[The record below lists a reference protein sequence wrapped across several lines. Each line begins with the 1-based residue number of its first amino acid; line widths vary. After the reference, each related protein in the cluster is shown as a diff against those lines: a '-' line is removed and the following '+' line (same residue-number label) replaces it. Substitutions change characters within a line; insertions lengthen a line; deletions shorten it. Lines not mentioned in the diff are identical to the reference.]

1 MGDHRMALP
10 LTTDQPDRSV
20 APPGRTLARNFFVA
34 RLGSLLAFAPL
45 GVWTV
50 GHLWHQ
56 LAAYQSPQ
64 AWEIAVTG
72 HVNVATTV
80 LVFILVLG
88 PLLWHIVWGIVRMLR
103 SRAAPLQG
111 GFSILRYVT
120 QRLSAVGL
128 LLFLGAHLYL
138 AWFEPRFLHGRPEP
152 FAQISREMRFH
163 TPTLIV
169 YILGIVG
176 IAYHLANGLW
186 SFMTMGWG
194 ITVSKSGMKWLER
207 LSIAFFV
214 LLLAL
219 GWAALHGLY
228 PGGARPGTPLA

>member
-1 MGDHRMALP
+1 MALP

-20 APPGRTLARNFFVA
+20 APAGRTLARNFFVA

-50 GHLWHQ
+50 AHLWHQ
-56 LAAYQSPQ
+56 LAAYDSPQ

-80 LVFILVLG
+80 LVFVLVLG
-88 PLLWHIVWGIVRMLR
+88 PLLWHIVWGIVRMLH
-103 SRAAPLQG
+103 SRPAPLQG
-111 GFSILRYVT
+111 GFSNLRYLV

-169 YILGIVG
+169 YVLGVLG

-186 SFMTMGWG
+186 SFTTMGWG
-194 ITVSKSGMKWLER
+194 VTVSKSGIKWMER
-207 LSIAFFV
+207 VSILLFLV
-214 LLLAL
+214 LLAIGFAAIYAL
-219 GWAALHGLY
+219 YRGGEAYGAA
-228 PGGARPGTPLA
+228 

>member
-1 MGDHRMALP
+1 MALP

-20 APPGRTLARNFFVA
+20 APAGRTLARNFFVA

-50 GHLWHQ
+50 AHLWHQ
-56 LAAYQSPQ
+56 LAAYESPQ

-80 LVFILVLG
+80 LVFVLVLG
-88 PLLWHIVWGIVRMLR
+88 PLLWHTVWGIVRMVR
-103 SRAAPLQG
+103 SRPAPLQG
-111 GFSILRYVT
+111 GFSNLRYVV

-128 LLFLGAHLYL
+128 LFFLGAHLYL

-163 TPTLIV
+163 SPTLIV
-169 YILGIVG
+169 YVLGILA

-186 SFMTMGWG
+186 SFATMGWG
-194 ITVSKSGMKWLER
+194 IAVSKSAQAWFER
-207 LSIAFFV
+207 LALLVFLV
-214 LLLAL
+214 LLAI
-219 GWAALHGLY
+219 GWASIYALY
-228 PGGARPGTPLA
+228 QAGA

>member
-1 MGDHRMALP
+1 MALP

-20 APPGRTLARNFFVA
+20 APAGRTLARNFFVD

-50 GHLWHQ
+50 AHLWHQ
-56 LAAYQSPQ
+56 LAAYESPQ

-80 LVFILVLG
+80 LVFVLVLG
-88 PLLWHIVWGIVRMLR
+88 PLLWHTVWGIVRMFR
-103 SRAAPLQG
+103 SRPAPLQG
-111 GFSILRYVT
+111 GFSNLRYVV

-169 YILGIVG
+169 YVLGVLG

-186 SFMTMGWG
+186 SFTTMGWG
-194 ITVSKSGMKWLER
+194 VTVSKSGIKWMER
-207 LSIAFFV
+207 VSILLFLV
-214 LLLAL
+214 LLAIGFAAVYAL
-219 GWAALHGLY
+219 YRGGEAYGAA
-228 PGGARPGTPLA
+228 

>member
-1 MGDHRMALP
+1 MALP

-20 APPGRTLARNFFVA
+20 APDERTIARDFILA
-34 RLGSLLAFAPL
+34 RLGSLFAFAPV

-50 GHLWHQ
+50 VHLWHQ

-64 AWEIAVTG
+64 AWETAVTG
-72 HVNVATTV
+72 HVNVASTV
-80 LVFILVLG
+80 LVFVLVLG
-88 PLLWHIVWGIVRMLR
+88 PLLWHTIWGIVRMLR
-103 SRAAPLQG
+103 SRPKPLQS
-111 GFSILRYVT
+111 GFSNLRYVL

-152 FAQISREMRFH
+152 FAAISREMRFH

-169 YILGIVG
+169 YILGVVG

-219 GWAALHGLY
+219 GWAAIYGLY
-228 PGGARPGTPLA
+228 RGGARLGTPLA